1 MELSKTVDALKA
13 VIEEIAGLDDRDVF
27 TILSG
32 LAEEYDWVLSKRDP
46 GPDEAGVAQWGTY
59 IGRALGGCTICGV
72 PGPQHLS
79 AEDCFDHAE
88 KRPHDVSVCPG
99 CDSPDHAL
107 FGGLLSRMRF
117 TRPDPQSPDL
127 THYARAA
134 GILGTEDTLGR
145 IQ

>member
-59 IGRALGGCTICGV
+59 IGKALGGCTICGI

-79 AEDCFDHAE
+79 VEDCFDHAE
-88 KRPHDVSVCPG
+88 KRVTAASRMIPTAQPI
-99 CDSPDHAL
+99 SPDPLA
-107 FGGLLSRMRF
+107 
-117 TRPDPQSPDL
+117 PDL
-127 THYARAA
+127 AHYARAA
-134 GILGTEDTLGR
+134 GILGTDETLGR